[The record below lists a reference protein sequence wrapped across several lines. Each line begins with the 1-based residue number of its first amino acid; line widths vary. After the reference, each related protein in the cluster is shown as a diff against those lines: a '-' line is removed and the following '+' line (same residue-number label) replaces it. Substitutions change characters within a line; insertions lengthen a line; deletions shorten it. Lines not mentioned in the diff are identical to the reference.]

1 MAIGGK
7 VISMS
12 DARYKWGGNMKVG
25 DLVQHVNNKEIF
37 VVVGKSVRKGT
48 IRNTDIVHLLD
59 HRGVRKVDVD
69 FLEVING

>member
-1 MAIGGK
+1 
-7 VISMS
+7 
-12 DARYKWGGNMKVG
+12 MKIG